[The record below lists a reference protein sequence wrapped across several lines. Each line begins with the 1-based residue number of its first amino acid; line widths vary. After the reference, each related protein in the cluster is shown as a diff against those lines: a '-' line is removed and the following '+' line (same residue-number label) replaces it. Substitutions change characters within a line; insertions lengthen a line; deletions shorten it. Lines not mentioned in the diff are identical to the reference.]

1 MPPIHPQT
9 ATSTEVLLNN
19 LAGSTARGV
28 GAGDHAS
35 ARYAFV
41 FCAGAPGKALL
52 APKARENRR
61 RIDEEGIAKMLII
74 PIKNE

>member
-1 MPPIHPQT
+1 
-9 ATSTEVLLNN
+9 
-19 LAGSTARGV
+19 
-28 GAGDHAS
+28 
-35 ARYAFV
+35 
-41 FCAGAPGKALL
+41 LL